1 MVSKLWKNNNIQYHR
16 KVPTSLKKIIGNYK
30 VPILPL
36 DQNPVVVDCGTG
48 VGYFF
53 WFYNSFF
60 SKYIG
65 IEASTENIN
74 FLKEKIKITKS
85 INCEILHNACYSK
98 DNIELELKTILGSNV
113 RKKGFTA
120 NNNSLYYEVGQ
131 KNANWE
137 NPISEN
143 DLFSQKVKSVSLENI
158 FKLLKLEKID
168 FLKID
173 IEGAEY
179 DFLMNKRLDKIRFLS
194 VELPYKKNQKNF
206 EKNFEKN
213 KELINHIEQEGFIKI
228 FSNDTELTFANKKEK
243 INEIYFVDFP
253 TLYFSKLKNDIF
265 LSQNEREVYLKKKQP
280 SKRLIDKILNKIM
293 N

>member
-1 MVSKLWKNNNIQYHR
+1 MQYTR

-65 IEASTENIN
+65 IEASIENIN
-74 FLKEKIKITKS
+74 FLKKKIKITKS
-85 INCEILHNACYSK
+85 TNCEILHNACYST

-113 RKKGFTA
+113 LKKGFTA

-131 KNANWE
+131 KNVNWE
-137 NPISEN
+137 NPIREN

-194 VELPYKKNQKNF
+194 VELPYKKN
-206 EKNFEKN
+206 
-213 KELINHIEQEGFIKI
+213 
-228 FSNDTELTFANKKEK
+228 
-243 INEIYFVDFP
+243 
-253 TLYFSKLKNDIF
+253 
-265 LSQNEREVYLKKKQP
+265 LKKIK
-280 SKRLIDKILNKIM
+280 N
-293 N
+293 